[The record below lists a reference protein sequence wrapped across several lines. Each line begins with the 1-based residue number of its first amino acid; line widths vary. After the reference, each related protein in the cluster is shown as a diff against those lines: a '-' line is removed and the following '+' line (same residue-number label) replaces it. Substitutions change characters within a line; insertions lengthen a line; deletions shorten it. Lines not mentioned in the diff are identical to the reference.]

1 MITLVV
7 YLTLK
12 MKTKI
17 DGVLIVEGSNDVSYL
32 SSFLDAHYFI
42 TNGLDISQEKINFL
56 LEASKVNKLIIFT
69 DPDEAGEKI
78 KNTIQKS
85 INGTYV
91 ASISG
96 LSRKNYKKHGV
107 AETTKEEILE
117 ALTCFKTDEKLFK
130 ENYDL
135 SRLVSLGNNPE
146 KIRNIIIQ
154 NYHLIHGNNKS
165 IENQLNILKIKKE
178 EVWKLIELTSTK

>member
-1 MITLVV
+1 
-7 YLTLK
+7 

-17 DGVLIVEGSNDVSYL
+17 DGVLIVEGTNDVSYL
-32 SSFLDAHYFI
+32 SSFLDAYYFV
-42 TNGLDISQEKINFL
+42 TNGLDISQEKIDFL
-56 LEASKVNKLIIFT
+56 LQTSKVNKLIIFT

-85 INGTYV
+85 INGTYM

-107 AETTKEEILE
+107 AEASKEEILE
-117 ALTCFKTDEKLFK
+117 ALECFITDKELFK

-135 SRLVSLGNNPE
+135 SRLVSLSDNPE
-146 KIRNIIIQ
+146 KVRNIIIQ

-178 EVWKLIELTSTK
+178 EVWKLIEVTSTK